1 MKQIEVEDWVYDGLI
16 EKCRVLGYESINDL
30 IVDEILRRAVPL
42 VYRKDV
48 GKFIWTKL
56 KESNYDYDSLV
67 DSIIDEVVI
76 SAIDRFGHLVTSIEL
91 ISGTVFELLILSV
104 IEKITSFEYVYKGVQ
119 MGLGLKR
126 GSIDT
131 SKIFGMPDIVFGE
144 NGEVLGVIEAKK
156 QNQFK
161 VDENDKYKLKY
172 FAKKGLKVLFMTT
185 ASEPKKSA
193 VHQELLESGVNF
205 AFARSYGDIVDTISE
220 I

>member
-30 IVDEILRRAVPL
+30 IVDEILRRAAPL

-205 AFARSYGDIVDTISE
+205 AFVRSYGDIVDTISE